1 MSGAKLA
8 LRLGWRNLWRNARR
22 SLITIGAIGAA
33 FAFLIVIIGLMGGLR
48 EQMLRNGTRLML
60 GHIQLHHAEYFPDRN
75 INDTL
80 EGSPNENLEALM
92 DRLVSIPGIE
102 TAAPRVQTFGLLSTG
117 EFSAGA
123 QLLGLDPDRESRLTT
138 ILHELDEGRGLD
150 PAGGYSLLL
159 GAELARELNA
169 GAGSEVAVVC
179 QAADG
184 SMGNALFTV
193 AGIVR
198 TGLRNLDRSLALA
211 HYADLQDLLVLDPE
225 RIHELA
231 LAIDD
236 PQAADRIAAALN
248 AGLLPERVEARSW
261 GDLAPQLRD
270 YLALSEGSAT
280 FVIALVALFA
290 ALGVLN
296 TMMMAIFERTREF
309 GILNAIGMKPG
320 LLLRSLLAESLFLA
334 LMGLALGL
342 ATGSIF
348 LQHMSVHGWDLS
360 AWTGELSLMDARV
373 DPILRGVWVWDQIA
387 WAAAGL
393 AISTLLAALIP
404 GRRVFTLDPVEA
416 MAAPTE
422 G

>member
-80 EGSPNENLEALM
+80 EGSPNENLEAFM
-92 DRLVSIPGIE
+92 DRLVSMPGIE

-138 ILHELDEGRGLD
+138 ILHELDVGRGLD
-150 PAGGYSLLL
+150 TAGGYSLLL
-159 GAELARELNA
+159 GTELARELNA
-169 GAGSEVAVVC
+169 VVGSEVAVVC

-193 AGIVR
+193 VGIVR

-334 LMGLALGL
+334 LLGLALGL
-342 ATGSIF
+342 LAGSIF
-348 LQHMSVHGWDLS
+348 LQHMSVYGWDLS

-416 MAAPTE
+416 MTAPTE